1 MNVGLKS
8 ICAFLL
14 VVVVAAAGVGLL
26 VQHRKLRE
34 QRQALER
41 LENVNQQLVASREE
55 RASANKELADELY
68 KLRDTERARVAAV
81 RKERAAWTRDRAAF
95 SNRVVAASADVKKAR
110 AAQGRAEKSVTELRA
125 QVKDLTAAN
134 KKLRAERENFRAACG
149 RLEEK
154 LAETKKPAPAPEAKQ
169 PVPAPKA
176 EVPPPAPPSETP
188 PIPLSAPSPST
199 RKPEE
204 REAHE
209 KEELND
215 LLNIK

>member
-1 MNVGLKS
+1 MNSEQKMNVGLKS
-8 ICAFLL
+8 ICAFSL
-14 VVVVAAAGVGLL
+14 VVVTAAGVGLL

-81 RKERAAWTRDRAAF
+81 KKERAAWTKERAAF
-95 SNRVVAASADVKKAR
+95 SNRVVAASADAKKAR
-110 AAQGRAEKSVTELRA
+110 AAQGRAEKAMTELKA
-125 QVKDLTAAN
+125 QVKDLMAAN
-134 KKLRAERENFRAACG
+134 KKLRAEREKFRAACG
-149 RLEEK
+149 RLEK
-154 LAETKKPAPAPEAKQ
+154 QLVEAKQ
-169 PVPAPKA
+169 PAPAPKA
-176 EVPPPAPPSETP
+176 EVPPSAPPVEP
-188 PIPLSAPSPST
+188 PSIQLSAPSPDT

-204 REAHE
+204 REAHV

-215 LLNIK
+215 LLNLK